1 MPGDERGS
9 PVVYILDDNT
19 ISQVWRS
26 YHQNIFPSLWERFN
40 RLVRHRSAV
49 SVDAV
54 RDELLANRRVSEAVA
69 HLERLNPSFFT
80 EPTIYEQHL
89 VQVIISDPRLS
100 SAANRW
106 LSKSADDADPYLI
119 AKGLTSP
126 VTMVVVTE
134 ESQDL
139 TKTASIFYVCHYYGM
154 DCINHQQM
162 MGRLGWVF

>member
-1 MPGDERGS
+1 MPGDECGS

-19 ISQVWRS
+19 ITQVWRS
-26 YHQNIFPSLWERFN
+26 YHQNIFPSFWERFN
-40 RLVRHRSAV
+40 RLVRERSAV

-54 RDELLANRRVSEAVA
+54 RDELLASRRVSEAVA
-69 HLERLNPSFFT
+69 YLERLNPSFFT
-80 EPTIYEQHL
+80 EPTIHEQHL
-89 VQVIISDPRLS
+89 VQVMISDPWLS

-106 LSKSADDADPYLI
+106 LSKSTDDADPYLI
-119 AKGLTSP
+119 AKGLASP
-126 VTMVVVTE
+126 VNMIVVTE

-139 TKTASIFYVCHYYGM
+139 TKTASIFYVCHYYGV